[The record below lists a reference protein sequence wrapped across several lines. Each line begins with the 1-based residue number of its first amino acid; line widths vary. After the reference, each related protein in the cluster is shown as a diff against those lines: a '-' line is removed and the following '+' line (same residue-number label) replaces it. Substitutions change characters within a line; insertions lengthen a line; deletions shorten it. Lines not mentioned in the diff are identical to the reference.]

1 MAAPLSAYKGI
12 INTIQLNS
20 SAVQHYVALLLSS
33 YYSAGA
39 TAAER
44 IAQLKSLFHLD
55 HIESISLIESGNT
68 VECFVGY
75 VVESGANAI
84 YHNLATRK
92 GKIGAINTV
101 HTYTVLN
108 DSGLNCKPEKPLFR
122 VVSGLSTVINVA
134 ENTIILQAILSSSYY
149 NDTTSSVLEVA
160 ESGHVDDVEQ
170 IELGSF
176 LKNTSVTHAS
186 TSVQVP
192 ASLIMTVGL
201 SYVLKLRAINEEG
214 NIVSDQLTLSP
225 SPAPVNLKFG
235 STLDAAIA
243 TASAS
248 TVYMSRRM
256 SDAVA
261 ADNLKLYSNL
271 AATLFASSGYYL
283 SITAEANGTYRY
295 YRIVGTAGLVTEINA
310 IVNRQQDVYHYYS
323 SVSPET
329 AIQSSS
335 LQRILYYK
343 VLQTPSGSDFEQRR
357 YYAGTLADSVYAAQG
372 YYVKEDRE
380 TSIYVDSDGTSWVLT
395 T

>member
-33 YYSAGA
+33 YCSAGA

-55 HIESISLIESGNT
+55 HIEFLSMLDSGN
-68 VECFVGY
+68 VIECFVGY
-75 VVESGANAI
+75 VIEGGANAS
-84 YHNLATRK
+84 YHNLMARK
-92 GKIGAINTV
+92 GKIGAINTIE
-101 HTYTVLN
+101 TYVMLN
-108 DSGLNCKPEKPLFR
+108 DAGLNCKPQKPSFR
-122 VVSGLSTVINVA
+122 VTGGVSTVINVA
-134 ENTIILQAILSSSYY
+134 ANTIILQALFSSSYY
-149 NDTTSSVLEVA
+149 NDTTSSLLDVA
-160 ESGHVDDVEQ
+160 ESENPENVEQ
-170 IELGSF
+170 ISLGSF
-176 LKNTSVTHAS
+176 DKNTSVTHAG
-186 TSVQVP
+186 TIVQVP

-323 SVSPET
+323 SVSPEA

-357 YYAGTLADSVYAAQG
+357 YYAGTLADSAYATQG